1 MEKFRFKIGDKEF
14 EFLGLTFN
22 VALLF
27 EQKVQEYR
35 AAALGDNPEAV
46 LTIDAQFVEDFFQRT
61 DWMEIFAACMKVV
74 SEPQWKE
81 RFNEMGVL
89 MGKYKDDFLSYQDF
103 GEIELAVAET
113 LKKNLL
119 QDLNYVRM
127 QNAPLTMQA
136 KLMRNL
142 FETLKKQSQ
151 DSTSSS

>member
-27 EQKVQEYR
+27 DQKVMEYR
-35 AAALGDNPEAV
+35 AAV
-46 LTIDAQFVEDFFQRT
+46 LADKPDTILEINKGFIEGYFQRN
-61 DWMEIFAACMKVV
+61 DWMEIFAACLKVV
-74 SEPQWKE
+74 SEIQWKE

-103 GEIELAVAET
+103 AEMDLQVAED

-119 QDLNYVRM
+119 EGLNYARM
-127 QNAPLTMQA
+127 SNLPLSVQA
-136 KLMRNL
+136 RAMRTL
-142 FETLKKQSQ
+142 FENLRKTES
-151 DSTSSS
+151 